1 MVGFARPVRI
11 AISWLAS
18 QRSRESKQR
27 STCRP
32 RPSAVTYFRSTLGRS
47 FGVDRPALRARPGAE
62 EGLVILQSR
71 SPCQAPAVPVLS
83 TWTHGKIEA
92 IDDLLFLLVLR
103 CGPVFRA
110 SYFSCDGPARQWNIR
125 PRCATP
131 SAPPPVP
138 TTRAAP

>member
-47 FGVDRPALRARPGAE
+47 FGADGPALRARPGAA
-62 EGLVILQSR
+62 EGLVILQSP
-71 SPCQAPAVPVLS
+71 SPCQAMPCRAAALEVASP
-83 TWTHGKIEA
+83 GRIEA
-92 IDDLLFLLVLR
+92 IDELLF
-103 CGPVFRA
+103 
-110 SYFSCDGPARQWNIR
+110 
-125 PRCATP
+125 T
-131 SAPPPVP
+131 
-138 TTRAAP
+138 